1 MLNDTSNKPSTLRTK
16 KFVAINDDIR
26 DAYSLNK
33 QIRFKT
39 AMLRT
44 RLGDYSDAY
53 VLVKGNITVNNTADA
68 VLAANNINKKVT
80 FKNCAPF
87 TNCINKRN
95 NTQIDNVEYID
106 IVMRMYNV
114 IEYLRTSGSLWQ

>member
-16 KFVAINDDIR
+16 NFVAINDDIR

-53 VLVKGNITVNNTADA
+53 VLVKGNITVNNTAA
-68 VLAANNINKKVT
+68 EGAAATNTNKKVILKIALHLLT
-80 FKNCAPF
+80 A
-87 TNCINKRN
+87 
-95 NTQIDNVEYID
+95 
-106 IVMRMYNV
+106 
-114 IEYLRTSGSLWQ
+114 